1 MTQPKPPWLRYLPK
15 FMRGKIE
22 HRPNLLAILSNTGW
36 LFADKIFRI
45 GVGLFVEFWLARY
58 LGPEQFGLWSYVVA
72 FVALFSAFATLGLDG
87 VVIQELVKSPKRQN
101 ALLGT
106 AFKLKLIGGASALLF
121 ALLTILFLRRGE
133 MLTIWLA
140 GISAAGFIFQSV
152 NVINF
157 YFQAKVK
164 SKFTVYASNV
174 AFLLITIIKIVLLLI
189 AAPLIAFAWAGLSE
203 VILTATFLLICY
215 KINHNEVQ
223 DWYFDW
229 HLSLKLLRDSWPLFI
244 SSLAA
249 IIYARIDQVMIPF
262 ILNNFELGLFSAS
275 VRVTEAWLFIPMIAA
290 SSVFPNLID
299 LKKHDQLTYEKRLFS
314 VYSLLALVAILVA
327 SFVTIFAGEI
337 LNLLFGKDYLG
348 GVIVLKIRIWETVFA
363 AIGVIAGNWALI
375 EGMQKQTLIFSV
387 FGMLI
392 NITLN
397 IILIPLFGINGA
409 AISSLVSI
417 IFVIIILPLC
427 IQDMR
432 NDVYRRILALS
443 LWPLILY
450 TIKKYR
456 SR

>member
-1 MTQPKPPWLRYLPK
+1 MTRAKPPWLRYLPE

-45 GVGLFVEFWLARY
+45 GVGLFVELWLARY

-72 FVALFSAFATLGLDG
+72 FAALFSAFASLGLDG
-87 VVIQELVKSPKRQN
+87 VVIRELVKSPEKQN
-101 ALLGT
+101 VLLGT

-121 ALLTILFLRRGE
+121 ALLTIFILRRGE
-133 MLTIWLA
+133 TLTILLV

-164 SKFTVYASNV
+164 SRFIVYATNA
-174 AFLLITIIKIVLLLI
+174 AFLLITILKIVLLFL
-189 AAPLIAFAWAGLSE
+189 AAPLIAFAWTGLAE

-215 KINHNEVQ
+215 RVNHNHVQ

-229 HLSLKLLRDSWPLFI
+229 HLSLELLRDSWPLFI

-249 IIYARIDQVMIPF
+249 LIYARIDQIMIPL

-275 VRVTEAWLFIPMIAA
+275 VRVTEVWLFIPMIVA

-299 LKKHDQLTYEKRLFS
+299 LRKYDRLTYEKRLLS
-314 VYSLLALVAILVA
+314 IYSSLALVAILVA
-327 SFVTIFAGEI
+327 CFVTIFASEI
-337 LNLLFGKDYLG
+337 LNLLFGQDYLG
-348 GVIVLKIRIWETVFA
+348 AVYVLKIRIWETVFA
-363 AIGVIAGNWALI
+363 AIGVITGSWALV
-375 EGMQKQTLIFSV
+375 EGMQRQTLIFSV

-392 NITLN
+392 NISLN
-397 IILIPLFGINGA
+397 LILIPLFGIKGA

-417 IFVIIILPLC
+417 IFVVIILPLC
-427 IQDMR
+427 FKNMR

-443 LWPLILY
+443 LWPLILH
-450 TIKKYR
+450 TLKKYR

>member
-1 MTQPKPPWLRYLPK
+1 MTRAKPPWLLYLPE
-15 FMRGKIE
+15 FMRCKIE

-45 GVGLFVEFWLARY
+45 GVGLFVELWLARY
-58 LGPEQFGLWSYVVA
+58 LGPEQFGLWSYVIA
-72 FVALFSAFATLGLDG
+72 FTALFSAFATLGLDG
-87 VVIQELVKSPKRQN
+87 VVIRELVKSPERQN
-101 ALLGT
+101 VLLGT

-121 ALLTILFLRRGE
+121 ALLTIFMLRRGDI
-133 MLTIWLA
+133 LTIWLV

-164 SKFTVYASNV
+164 SRFIVYASNA
-174 AFLLITIIKIVLLLI
+174 AFLFITILKIVLLLI
-189 AAPLIAFAWAGLSE
+189 AAPLIAFAWTGLAE
-203 VILTATFLLICY
+203 VILTAIFLIICY
-215 KINHNEVQ
+215 RVNHNHVQ
-223 DWYFDW
+223 DWFFDW
-229 HLSLKLLRDSWPLFI
+229 HLSLKLLRDSWPLII

-249 IIYARIDQVMIPF
+249 MIYARIDQVMIPF

-275 VRVTEAWLFIPMIAA
+275 VRLTEAWLFIPMIVA

-299 LKKHDQLTYEKRLFS
+299 LKKHDQLTYEKRLLS
-314 VYSLLALVAILVA
+314 VYSSLALVAILVA
-327 SFVTIFAGEI
+327 SFVTIFASEI

-348 GVIVLKIRIWETVFA
+348 GADVLKIRIWETVFA
-363 AIGVIAGNWALI
+363 AIGVITGNWVLI
-375 EGMQKQTLIFSV
+375 EGKQKQTLIFSV

-392 NITLN
+392 NISLN
-397 IILIPLFGINGA
+397 LILIPLIGIKGA

-427 IQDMR
+427 EQDMR
-432 NDVYRRILALS
+432 NDVHRRILALS

-450 TIKKYR
+450 ALKKYR